1 MQVCANL
8 PLAGRDVRLDL
19 FRGLANWAIF
29 LDHIPHQVLSWIT
42 VKNYGFSDAADQF
55 VLISGYT
62 AAFVFGRVMIER
74 GYAAAASRLAERAF
88 TLYAAHIIV
97 VVIYIA
103 VIACVS
109 REFNDPDDLNQFN
122 VAVFMNMPFR
132 EFIQALALRYKPV
145 NLDVLPLYILL
156 LGAFAPALWLMV
168 RKPNWTLAASLFLY
182 VAARHFGWNLP
193 AAPSGFWYFNPFAW
207 QLLFFLG
214 AWIALGGSRAIQSIV
229 RTRAAFW
236 LAIAYIIFALVV
248 TTAIRVPDLGGL
260 VPHRILQPFDPN
272 DKTNLA
278 PYRVVHL
285 MALAVVVTRFLH
297 LDSPI
302 LQWRALA
309 PLIRCGQHS
318 LQVFCTGIVLSFC
331 AHAAIELS
339 LNSLWVQIFVG
350 TIGILLMTASAFDVV
365 QTARSSRSC
374 SAFAAV
380 IEAGT
385 QRTSREPKRR
395 FQQRGPPC
403 DLLIQPRAGGR
414 ARFCRLQRS

>member
-1 MQVCANL
+1 MRVYANH

-29 LDHIPHQVLSWIT
+29 LDHIPHEVLSWVT
-42 VKNYGFSDAADQF
+42 VKNYGFSDAADLF
-55 VLISGYT
+55 VFISGYT
-62 AAFVFGRVMIER
+62 ATLVFGRVMIEL
-74 GYAAAASRLAERAF
+74 GYATTLSRLAKRAL

-109 REFNDPDDLNQFN
+109 REFHDPDDLNQFN

-132 EFIQALALRYKPV
+132 EFVQALALRYKPV

-168 RKPNWTLAASLFLY
+168 RKPNWTLAGSLVLY

-193 AAPSGFWYFNPFAW
+193 ASPSGLWYFNPFAW
-207 QLLFFLG
+207 QLLFFVG
-214 AWIALGGSRAIQSIV
+214 AWIALGRCRAIQSIG

-236 LAIAYIIFALVV
+236 LAIAYIIFAFVV
-248 TTAIRVPDLGGL
+248 TMAIRVPDLGVL
-260 VPHRILQPFDPN
+260 LPHWILQPFDPN

-278 PYRVVHL
+278 PYRVVHF
-285 MALAVVVTRFLH
+285 MALAVVVTRLLH

-339 LNSLWVQIFVG
+339 LNSLWIQIVVG
-350 TIGILLMTASAFDVV
+350 ATGISLMTVV
-365 QTARSSRSC
+365 AYCRTWSK
-374 SAFAAV
+374 
-380 IEAGT
+380 
-385 QRTSREPKRR
+385 QRDRVLPSPAQIGE
-395 FQQRGPPC
+395 
-403 DLLIQPRAGGR
+403 LA
-414 ARFCRLQRS
+414 

>member
-1 MQVCANL
+1 MRICANL
-8 PLAGRDVRLDL
+8 PFAGRDVRLDL

-29 LDHIPHQVLSWIT
+29 LDHIPHEVLSWIT
-42 VKNYGFSDAADQF
+42 IKNYGFSDAADLF
-55 VLISGYT
+55 VFIAGYT
-62 AAFVFGRVMIER
+62 GAFVFGRVMIER
-74 GYAAAASRLAERAF
+74 GYAAAASRLAKRAF

-97 VVIYIA
+97 VAIYIA

-109 REFNDPDDLNQFN
+109 REFHDPDDLNQFN
-122 VAVFMNMPFR
+122 VAVFMDMPFR

-156 LGAFAPALWLMV
+156 LGAFAPTLWLMV
-168 RKPNWTLAASLFLY
+168 RKPNWTLAGSLVLY

-193 AAPSGFWYFNPFAW
+193 SSPSGRWYFNPFTW

-214 AWIALGGSRAIQSIV
+214 AWIALSGSGAIQSVV
-229 RTRAAFW
+229 RTRATFW
-236 LAIAYIIFALVV
+236 LAIACIIFAFVV
-248 TTAIRVPDLGGL
+248 TIAIRAPDLVGL
-260 VPHRILQPFDPN
+260 VPHWIVEPFDPN

-278 PYRVVHL
+278 PYRVVHF

-339 LNSLWVQIFVG
+339 LNSLWVQIAVG
-350 TIGILLMTASAFDVV
+350 AIGILLMTAVAYCRTWSK
-365 QTARSSRSC
+365 
-374 SAFAAV
+374 
-380 IEAGT
+380 
-385 QRTSREPKRR
+385 QRDRVLPSPAQIGE
-395 FQQRGPPC
+395 
-403 DLLIQPRAGGR
+403 LA
-414 ARFCRLQRS
+414 

>member
-1 MQVCANL
+1 MRVCANL

-29 LDHIPHQVLSWIT
+29 LDHIPHEVLSWIT
-42 VKNYGFSDAADQF
+42 SKNYGFSDAADLF
-55 VLISGYT
+55 VFISGYT

-74 GYAAAASRLAERAF
+74 GCVAAASRLARRAF
-88 TLYAAHIIV
+88 KLYAAHIIM

-109 REFNDPDDLNQFN
+109 REFHDPDDLNQFN
-122 VAVFMNMPFR
+122 VAVFMNTPFR

-168 RKPNWTLAASLFLY
+168 RKPNWTLAGSLVLY
-182 VAARHFGWNLP
+182 FVSRHFGWNLP
-193 AAPSGFWYFNPFAW
+193 ASPSGFWYFNPFAW
-207 QLLFFLG
+207 HLLFFLG
-214 AWIALGGSRAIQSIV
+214 AWTALGGARVLQPIV
-229 RTRAAFW
+229 RTRTTFW
-236 LAIAYIIFALVV
+236 LAIAYLVFAFIVA
-248 TTAIRVPDLGGL
+248 TAIRVPDLGGL
-260 VPHRILQPFDPN
+260 LPHWILQPFDPN

-278 PYRVVHL
+278 PYRIVHFI
-285 MALAVVVTRFLH
+285 ALAVVVTRFLR

-339 LNSLWVQIFVG
+339 LNSLWVQIVVG
-350 TIGILLMTASAFDVV
+350 ATGISLMTAVAYCWTWSKQRDRVLPSSV
-365 QTARSSRSC
+365 QIGELA
-374 SAFAAV
+374 
-380 IEAGT
+380 
-385 QRTSREPKRR
+385 
-395 FQQRGPPC
+395 
-403 DLLIQPRAGGR
+403 
-414 ARFCRLQRS
+414 